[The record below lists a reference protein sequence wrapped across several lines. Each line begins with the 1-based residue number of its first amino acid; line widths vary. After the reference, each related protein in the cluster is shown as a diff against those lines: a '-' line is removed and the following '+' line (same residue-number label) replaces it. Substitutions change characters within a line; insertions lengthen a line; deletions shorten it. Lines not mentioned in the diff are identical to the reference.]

1 MGELQQAVYDYLPIV
16 KFGENSALVGLA
28 ADVEGFDYQT
38 EAGDIF
44 YNVHPK
50 NDA

>member
-1 MGELQQAVYDYLPIV
+1 V
-16 KFGENSALVGLA
+16 KFGENSTLMGLA
-28 ADVEGFDYQT
+28 ADVEGFSRQT
-38 EAGDIF
+38 ETGDIF